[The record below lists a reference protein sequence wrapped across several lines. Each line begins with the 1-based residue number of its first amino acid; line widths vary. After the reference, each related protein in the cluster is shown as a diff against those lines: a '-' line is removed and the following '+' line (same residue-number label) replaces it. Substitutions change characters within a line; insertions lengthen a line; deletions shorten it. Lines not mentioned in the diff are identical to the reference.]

1 MHTAPVEAVSTHAQ
15 YDTEHVPLLS
25 PHPLERK
32 TPTPLPKQLFVILCL
47 CLAEPITSSVI
58 YPFIT
63 ELIATLGVTHG
74 DDRKVGYY
82 AGIIESIFFLT
93 ETCLILQYGRL
104 SDRIGRRPVVLLG
117 LFGLA
122 FSITSFGLA
131 KTFVGLV
138 VARALSGALNG
149 NAGVIKSIVCEITDE
164 TNRAQS
170 FALLSVTWSAGS
182 TIGPVLGG
190 SLAHPASRFPSVFA
204 HPVWQSVPFPNRLGF
219 WKEYPYFLP
228 CFAATGVA
236 IAAWCVALMFLRET
250 LPAKRIHLVRK
261 ATSEYGTITWDAERP
276 ATTQSDSAIPCAGL
290 RAVLTPRVGWA
301 IGSFMLLSLVDIAWV
316 VLQPLVFATTPTL
329 GGLGLSPPTI
339 GLILG
344 AQGLFSGIFQATAF
358 SSLHARFGA
367 VRIFR
372 VALACYAGLFLSFVI
387 MTRVEGWLVWIVV
400 AVHVVMSCVASLG
413 FSCTFIFVTSSTPS
427 PSLLGTTNGLAQ
439 TSCSLVR
446 ALGPAG
452 AASLFALSSGSG
464 MAYWVCAS
472 VVAFAGAVSLG
483 VVE

>member
-1 MHTAPVEAVSTHAQ
+1 MHTAPVEVVTSHAPH
-15 YDTEHVPLLS
+15 DTEHVPLL
-25 PHPLERK
+25 PPRPLERK
-32 TPTPLPKQLFVILCL
+32 TPTPLPTQLFVILCL

-63 ELIATLGVTHG
+63 ELVATLGVTHG

-122 FSITSFGLA
+122 LSITSFGLA
-131 KTFVGLV
+131 KTFTGLV

-182 TIGPVLGG
+182 TIGPVIGG
-190 SLAHPASRFPSVFA
+190 SLARPAARFPSIFA
-204 HPVWQSVPFPNRLGF
+204 HPVWQSVPFPTRLGF
-219 WKEYPYFLP
+219 WREYPYFLP
-228 CFAATGVA
+228 CFAAAGVA
-236 IAAWCVALMFLRET
+236 IAAWCIALMFLRET
-250 LPAKRIHLVRK
+250 LPAKRIHLMRK
-261 ATSEYGTITWDAERP
+261 ATSEYGSITWDAERP
-276 ATTQSDSAIPCAGL
+276 APAQDPVPCGV

-301 IGSFMLLSLVDIAWV
+301 VGNFMLLSVVDIAWV
-316 VLQPLVFATTPTL
+316 VLQPLVFATQPSL

-344 AQGLFSGIFQATAF
+344 AQGLFSGLFQATAF
-358 SSLHARFGA
+358 AAIHARFGA

-372 VALACYAGLFLSFVI
+372 VALACYAGLFLSFAL
-387 MTRVEGWLVWIVV
+387 MTSVNGGWVWVVLVLHV
-400 AVHVVMSCVASLG
+400 AMSCVASLG
-413 FSCTFIFVTSSTPS
+413 FSCTFIFVTASAPS

-439 TSCSLVR
+439 TLCSLVR

-452 AASLFALSSGSG
+452 AASLFALSSGG
-464 MAYWVCAS
+464 TMVYWVCAG
-472 VVAFAGAVSLG
+472 VVGLAGCASLG
-483 VVE
+483 LVDE